1 MSVDTKCKDAY
12 TSATSLLQGRLI
24 APYQRQGVMWM
35 LYRELNPGNHAGGF
49 LCDEM
54 GLGKTVQSIALML
67 GNPGGKTLV
76 VVPKSVLGQ
85 WKEEINRFAP
95 NLKVLVHEG
104 ANRSN
109 DVRDF
114 DAFDVVVTSY
124 SLLVERGKPV
134 NTMTILHKIGWH
146 RVMLDEGHEIRNKSS
161 KVSAAAKNLR
171 GVNRWIITGTPVFNS
186 IKDFISLCEFIGID
200 KSLVQGM
207 TDKIRDMYILRRTK
221 DDVSKFNKRLALPPC
236 VFENVELEM
245 FPDEKK
251 MYEHVYD
258 ESRGIVKDIF
268 KNSENVAM
276 HMMHILEC
284 FLRCRQAMIHPQMY
298 LDGIAKKKDID
309 PELWEHPVRKMVY
322 LLDSVKS
329 HPTEKSLIFSQFMGE
344 MEAMHEMFHEEDIRV
359 FRIDGSVS
367 QDDRMRQ
374 IAAFRKFEKP
384 CVFIIQIK
392 AGGVGLNLQE
402 ATRVYIT
409 APSWN
414 PATELQAIGR
424 SHRTGQSHKVVVKKL
439 FYKGDKECPSI
450 EETIMGIQSHKSTV
464 CAEVLNDPRLLESI
478 PTHGKGAGGVTVRD
492 LGKIFSA

>member
-1 MSVDTKCKDAY
+1 
-12 TSATSLLQGRLI
+12 
-24 APYQRQGVMWM
+24 M
-35 LYRELNPGNHAGGF
+35 LFRELNPGHHAGGF

-67 GNPGGKTLV
+67 GNPGKTLV
-76 VVPKSVLGQ
+76 IAPKSVTSQ

-95 NLKVLVHEG
+95 MLRVLVHEG
-104 ANRSN
+104 VNRTN
-109 DVRDF
+109 DARDF
-114 DAFDVVVTSY
+114 DGYDVVVTSY
-124 SLLVERGKPV
+124 SLLVERGKPKDTTTV
-134 NTMTILHKIGWH
+134 LHKIGWH
-146 RVMLDEGHEIRNKSS
+146 RVMLDEGHEIRNRSS
-161 KVSAAAKNLR
+161 KVSASAKNLR
-171 GVNRWIITGTPVFNS
+171 GLNRWIITGTPVFNS

-207 TDKIRDMYILRRTK
+207 TDKIRDTYILRRTK
-221 DDVSKFNKRLALPPC
+221 EDVSKFNKRLELPPC
-236 VFENVELEM
+236 DFENVELDM
-245 FPDEKK
+245 FPEEQKL
-251 MYEHVYD
+251 YSRVFD

-298 LDGIAKKKDID
+298 LDGNAKKKDLD
-309 PELWEHPVRKMVY
+309 PELWEHPVRKMTY
-322 LLDSVKS
+322 LLESVKS
-329 HPTEKSLIFSQFMGE
+329 HPKEKSLIFSQFMGE
-344 MEAMHEMFHEEDIRV
+344 MEAMHEMFHDAGIHV
-359 FRIDGSVS
+359 FRLDGSVS
-367 QDDRMRQ
+367 QDERTRQ
-374 IAAFRKFEKP
+374 IMEFRKFEKP

-424 SHRTGQSHKVVVKKL
+424 SHRTGQSHKVIVKKL
-439 FYKGDKECPSI
+439 FYKGDTECPSI
-450 EETIMGIQSHKSTV
+450 EETIMALQSHKSSV

-478 PTHGKGAGGVTVRD
+478 PSHSKSGSGGGVTIRD
-492 LGKIFSA
+492 LGKIFA